1 MREEI
6 PEIFWELV
14 KAKFERMPPNL
25 RLVIGGI
32 GSLKKE
38 EILKH
43 IEKRDEVGEFLVR
56 MEIEYLKLIKEEAE
70 SYEEALNNIA

>member
-14 KAKFERMPPNL
+14 KARFERMPSNL
-25 RLVIGGI
+25 RLVIGG

-56 MEIEYLKLIKEEAE
+56 MEMEYLKLIKEEAE

>member
-14 KAKFERMPPNL
+14 KARFERMPPNL

-32 GSLKKE
+32 GSLKRE

-56 MEIEYLKLIKEEAE
+56 MEMEYLKLIKEEAE

>member
-14 KAKFERMPPNL
+14 KARFERMPPNL

-32 GSLKKE
+32 GSLKRE

-43 IEKRDEVGEFLVR
+43 IEKRDEVGELLVR
-56 MEIEYLKLIKEEAE
+56 MEMEYLKLIKEEAE

>member
-6 PEIFWELV
+6 PEIFWEL
-14 KAKFERMPPNL
+14 AKVRFERMPPNL
-25 RLVIGGI
+25 RLVIGA

-43 IEKRDEVGEFLVR
+43 IKKRMRLGGF
-56 MEIEYLKLIKEEAE
+56 
-70 SYEEALNNIA
+70 